1 MTPRIFTDRSGVPF
15 PATVLD
21 ARAGMATPRGTFSL
35 APRGES
41 VAVLPAECFA
51 EVEGLCAEGK
61 VKLEAGDLQGA
72 FDCFADALERVPE
85 PVHQWNAGA
94 WILVAMG
101 ECGFRAGNY
110 AAALDSLTDAMHA
123 PGTIGNPW
131 VHLRLGQCLLN
142 LGEEERAAD
151 ELARAYRG
159 GGRGIFEGQ
168 DPRCFAMVEKV
179 LRPPPGTDRL
189 P

>member
-1 MTPRIFTDRSGVPF
+1 MTPRIFTDTAGTPF

-21 ARAGMATPRGTFSL
+21 ARAGVATPRGTFSL
-35 APRGES
+35 APPGKKVDELS
-41 VAVLPAECFA
+41 KEGFT
-51 EVEGLCAEGK
+51 EVERLCTGGRA
-61 VKLEAGDLQGA
+61 KLDAGDLQGA
-72 FDCFADALERVPE
+72 FDCFAEALERIPE

-101 ECGFRAGNY
+101 ECGFRAGNCER
-110 AAALDSLTDAMHA
+110 ALEPLTDAMHA

-131 VHLRLGQCLLN
+131 VHLRLGQCFIN

-151 ELARAYRG
+151 ELARAYIG
-159 GGRGIFEGQ
+159 GGRGIFKDQ
-168 DPRCFAMVEKV
+168 DPKYFAFVEKV
-179 LRPPPGTDRL
+179 LRPPPGMDRL